1 MDERQHLSMRRVSK
15 HPGSDQRSKNENPR
29 MNPFT
34 YSRAADPGQAVTAIS
49 GKSRVKFLGGGT
61 NLIDLMKMGVETPD
75 ELVDINRLPL
85 AQIEELPDKRVRIG
99 ALARNSDVAE
109 NELIKSRY
117 PVLSQALLSGA
128 SPQLRNMA
136 TVGGNLLQR
145 TRCYYF
151 YDPAFPACNKRKPGS
166 GCGAL
171 EGYNRIH
178 AILGQSE
185 QCIATN
191 PSDMSVALAVLDA
204 VVNVRGTRGEREIAF
219 GDFHRLPGSTPER
232 DTNLAP
238 DELIIAVDLPAMP
251 FATRS
256 HYLKVRDRA
265 SYAFALVSVAAA
277 LDFDSNKKIKD
288 ARVALGGV
296 AHKPWRANTAEKR
309 LIGQIANET
318 NFHAAA
324 EAELAAG
331 KGYKYNSFKIQLA
344 RRAIVRALNAVA
356 AMG

>member
-1 MDERQHLSMRRVSK
+1 MDEREYLPLRRIPQHSC
-15 HPGSDQRSKNENPR
+15 GDQRSENEDSR

-34 YSRAADPGQAVTAIS
+34 YSRAEDASQAVTAGS
-49 GKSRVKFLGGGT
+49 GKSQSKFLGGGT

-75 ELVDINRLPL
+75 SLIDINPLPL
-85 AQIEELPDKRVRIG
+85 AQIEELPDGKGLRIG
-99 ALARNSDVAE
+99 AVVRNSDLAE
-109 NELIKSRY
+109 HDLIKTRY
-117 PVLSQALLSGA
+117 RVLSEALLSGA

-136 TVGGNLLQR
+136 SVGGNLLQR

-171 EGYNRIH
+171 GGYNRIH

-191 PSDMSVALAVLDA
+191 PSDMCVALAALDA
-204 VVNVRGTRGEREIAF
+204 IVRVRGPKGEREIKF
-219 GDFHRLPGSTPER
+219 DDFHRLPGNTPER
-232 DTNLAP
+232 DTNLEH
-238 DELIIAVDLPAMP
+238 DELIEYVDLPSMP

-277 LDFDSNKKIKD
+277 LDLDSSKKIKR
-288 ARVALGGV
+288 ARIALGGV
-296 AHKPWRANTAEKR
+296 AHKPWRANAAEKK
-309 LIGQIANET
+309 LLGQ
-318 NFHAAA
+318 AAD
-324 EAELAAG
+324 E
-331 KGYKYNSFKIQLA
+331 KTF
-344 RRAIVRALNAVA
+344 RPP
-356 AMG
+356 

>member
-1 MDERQHLSMRRVSK
+1 
-15 HPGSDQRSKNENPR
+15 

-34 YSRAADPGQAVTAIS
+34 YSRAKDANQAVTAIS
-49 GKSRVKFLGGGT
+49 GKPQGKFLGGGT
-61 NLIDLMKMGVETPD
+61 NLIDLMKMGVEMPN

-85 AQIEELPDKRVRIG
+85 GQIEELSNKGLRIG

-109 NELIKSRY
+109 HELIKTRY

-166 GCGAL
+166 GCGAI

-191 PSDMSVALAVLDA
+191 PSDMCVALAALDA
-204 VVNVRGTRGEREIAF
+204 IVRVRGPIRERDIAF
-219 GDFHRLPGSTPER
+219 ADFHRLPGDTPQR
-232 DTNLAP
+232 DTNLAA
-238 DELIIAVDLPAMP
+238 DELIIAVDLPAIS

-256 HYLKVRDRA
+256 HYLKARDRA
-265 SYAFALVSVAAA
+265 SYAFALVSVAVA
-277 LDFDSNKKIKD
+277 LDLGLNRKINA
-288 ARVALGGV
+288 ARLALGGV
-296 AHKPWRANTAEKR
+296 AHKPWRANAAEKT
-309 LIGQIANET
+309 LIGQEANEKT
-318 NFHAAA
+318 FRAAA
-324 EAELAAG
+324 EAELAPA
-331 KGYKYNSFKIQLA
+331 KAYKYNSFKIELA
-344 RRAIVRALNAVA
+344 KRAIIRALRTVA
-356 AMG
+356 EMS